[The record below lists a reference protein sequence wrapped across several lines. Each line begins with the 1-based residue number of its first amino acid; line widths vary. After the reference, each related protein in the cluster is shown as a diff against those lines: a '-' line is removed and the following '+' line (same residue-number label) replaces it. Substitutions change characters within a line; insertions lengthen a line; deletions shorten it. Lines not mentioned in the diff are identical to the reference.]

1 MATDINNPGRVV
13 TANYSP
19 RFTGLHLK
27 AGADHYTI
35 SEYHA
40 DDAAAFQAGM
50 LVSINESGLV
60 TVSATGENTIGVATL
75 SRTEALEG
83 VEVDFPVE
91 FNNGGTASL
100 VRNGP
105 IDEDHVRVRDA
116 VDGGGSD
123 IGGFTVSGNTITWPS
138 SNPVPDGTTV
148 YATFRFPL
156 SITDL
161 NLQGQ
166 NLYGRYDAIA
176 RYDNKVPVI
185 KARGGTRFFTAQY
198 DTSALY
204 TYTGVTSEL
213 HAGTAAPENL
223 AGLFTTTNPLPPPG
237 GGAPSVA
244 TDEVGKVAQPPRADY
259 PLLGVMFDQV
269 NHV

>member
-50 LVSINESGLV
+50 LVSVNASGLV
-60 TVSATGENTIGVATL
+60 TVSEGSDTIGVATL

-91 FNNGGTASL
+91 FNNAGTASL

-105 IDEDHVRVRDA
+105 IDEDNVRVRSA
-116 VDGGGSD
+116 VDGGGSP
-123 IGGFTVSGNTITWPS
+123 ITGFTVSGNTITWPA
-138 SNPVPDGTTV
+138 NNAVVADGVTV

-185 KARGGTRFFTAQY
+185 QARGGTRFFTAQY
-198 DTSALY
+198 DTSSLY
-204 TYTGVTSEL
+204 TYTGATAQL
-213 HAGTAAPENL
+213 YAGTSGGPEL
-223 AGLFTTTNPLPPPG
+223 AGLFTTVSG
-237 GGAPSVA
+237 G
-244 TDEVGKVAQPPRADY
+244 DEVGRVAQPPRADY

-269 NHV
+269 VHV

>member
-50 LVSINESGLV
+50 LVSVNASGLV
-60 TVSATGENTIGVATL
+60 TVSEGTNVIGVATL
-75 SRTEALEG
+75 SRTEAIEG

-91 FNNGGTASL
+91 FNNAGTASL

-105 IDEDHVRVRDA
+105 IDEDLVQIRTA
-116 VDGGGSD
+116 VDGGGSA
-123 IGGFTVSGNTITWPS
+123 ITGFTVSGNTITWPS
-138 SNPVPDGTTV
+138 SNTPPTVGGGTVSVPDGTTV
-148 YATFRFPL
+148 YASFRFPL
-156 SITDL
+156 SVTDL

-185 KARGGTRFFTAQY
+185 QARGGTRFFTAQY
-198 DTSALY
+198 DPQVLY
-204 TYTGVTSEL
+204 TYTGATSRL
-213 HAGTAAPENL
+213 YAGTATPDAL
-223 AGLFTTTNPLPPPG
+223 SGLFTSNSGL
-237 GGAPSVA
+237 SS
-244 TDEVGKVAQPPRADY
+244 DEVGRVAQPPRADY

-269 NHV
+269 TPA

>member
-40 DDAAAFQAGM
+40 DETAAFQAGM
-50 LVSINESGLV
+50 LVSVNDSGLV
-60 TVSATGENTIGVATL
+60 TVSALGLNTIGVATL

-83 VEVDFPVE
+83 VEVDLPVE
-91 FNNGGTASL
+91 FNNAGTASL

-105 IDEDHVRVRDA
+105 IDEDQVRVWDVPDA
-116 VDGGGSD
+116 TSGDTE
-123 IGGFTVSGNTITWPS
+123 ITGFTVSGNTITWPA

-148 YATFRFPL
+148 YASFRFPL

-185 KARGGTRFFTAQY
+185 QARGGTRFFTAQY

-204 TYTGVTSEL
+204 TYTGATSDL
-213 HAGTAAPENL
+213 YAGTASPNNL
-223 AGLFTTTNPLPPPG
+223 DGLFTTTAN
-237 GGAPSVA
+237 SS
-244 TDEVGKVAQPPRADY
+244 DEVGKVAQPPRADY

-269 NHV
+269 THA